1 MFSAKSYQYC
11 IFLLCFRVFF
21 YNPTTKTSV
30 WEKPAEMVGR
40 NDVAKMLESSQVP
53 VPNRTHHL
61 LDPFQN
67 LRGKSGSVMISDS
80 FADPNPIELASF
92 FRIRPF

>member
-1 MFSAKSYQYC
+1 MFRIKPKSYQYC
-11 IFLLCFRVFF
+11 LLCFRVFF

-53 VPNRTHHL
+53 HTGTHHL
-61 LDPFQN
+61 P
-67 LRGKSGSVMISDS
+67 
-80 FADPNPIELASF
+80 
-92 FRIRPF
+92 RIRFKTFAQIRICYEI